1 MELDSTQLKNLIRI
15 IYGITNEQYELFLLL
30 SKEKTFVTIR
40 QICDKYHME
49 RTGVQ
54 KKLNVLFRKNLVL
67 TRQQNMTRGYSYLYA
82 TIGRENLAF
91 ELQKALEDIL
101 KKII

>member
-1 MELDSTQLKNLIRI
+1 MELDSTQLKNLIKI
-15 IYGITNEQYELFLLL
+15 IYGITNEQYELFVLL
-30 SKEKTFVTIR
+30 SKEKTFVSIR
-40 QICDKYHME
+40 QICDKYRME

-54 KKLNVLFRKNLVL
+54 KKLNILFRKNLVL

-82 TIGRENLAF
+82 TITREDLAF
-91 ELQKALEDIL
+91 ELQKALGDIL